1 MIDAL
6 IKGAAISLLLIF
18 SVGPIVFTIIKQSIN
33 NGRAGGFSFVAG
45 VWLSDVFWVILSNV
59 FSELVIKLLDF
70 KKEIGLT
77 GSLFLIGMGI
87 FYLFF
92 KKIHI
97 REDEDKIVV
106 TARTHAKLVASG
118 FLINSLN
125 PAVIAFWLTTA
136 TAIAASHTIQQRIII
151 FSTCL
156 LINSSVDMLKVLLAE
171 KIRKKLNEKN
181 ISLIN
186 KISGLILLGFG
197 ISLLAGVWYMTNK
210 HVI

>member
-6 IKGAAISLLLIF
+6 LKGAAISLLLIF

-33 NGRAGGFSFVAG
+33 NGTAGGFSFVAG

-59 FSELVIKLLDF
+59 FSEIVIMLLNF
-70 KKEIGLT
+70 KNEIGIT
-77 GSLFLIGMGI
+77 GSLFLMGMGI

-97 REDEDKIVV
+97 REDENKIVV
-106 TARTHAKLVASG
+106 TARTHAKLIASG

-136 TAIAASHTIQQRIII
+136 TAIAASHTVQQRIII
-151 FSTCL
+151 FGTCL
-156 LINSSVDMLKVLLAE
+156 LLNSSVDMLKVLLAE
-171 KIRKKLNEKN
+171 KIRTKLNEKN

-186 KISGLILLGFG
+186 KISGLILLAFG
-197 ISLLAGVWYMTNK
+197 ISLLAGVWYISNNPTG
-210 HVI
+210 